1 MIGENQG
8 VTDGAELAMAE
19 RAFVAKVVR
28 HLDRVAFIPR
38 DLVLAHAT
46 GRVAADVFERYRPTA
61 QDVGAPVVDT
71 VWRAVIDELC
81 RRAMH

>member
-8 VTDGAELAMAE
+8 VADAAELGMTEHAL
-19 RAFVAKVVR
+19 VAKVVR

-46 GRVAADVFERYRPTA
+46 GRVAADVFERYRPA
-61 QDVGAPVVDT
+61 PQDIGAAIGDA

>member
-8 VTDGAELAMAE
+8 VVDHAELGTTEHAL
-19 RAFVAKVVR
+19 VAKVVR

-46 GRVAADVFERYRPTA
+46 GRVAADVFDRYRPTA
-61 QDVGAPVVDT
+61 QEVGAPVLDS

>member
-1 MIGENQG
+1 MIGDSQG
-8 VTDGAELAMAE
+8 AVLDVQQLD
-19 RAFVAKVVR
+19 RALVAKVVR

-46 GRVAADVFERYRPTA
+46 GRVAADVFERYRPAA
-61 QDVGAPVVDT
+61 QDIGAAIGDA
-71 VWRAVIDELC
+71 VWQAVIDELC